1 MKGLEYVYSKVPA
14 KGTGRSNIMMN
25 LVLAQESGAVGGISG
40 FLPIILIIGIFYF
53 LIYRPMRKRQ
63 KGLEEMVANLKN
75 GDKVITSG
83 GVYGTV
89 SGIKDHTIMLK
100 VADQVK
106 IEVAKSAV
114 SAMQTPNEV
123 PTKD

>member
-1 MKGLEYVYSKVPA
+1 
-14 KGTGRSNIMMN
+14 MMN
-25 LVLAQESGAVGGISG
+25 LVLAQTSSTISGISG
-40 FLPIILIIGIFYF
+40 FLPIILIIGIFYL

-63 KGLEEMVANLKN
+63 KGLEEMVSNLKN
-75 GDKVITSG
+75 GDKIITNG

-114 SAMQTPNEV
+114 SAMQS
-123 PTKD
+123 PTEGPANT